1 MSNEPHIDCKG
12 KTLDQV
18 MAETK
23 RAVDAHMA
31 ETLKAVEWMAV
42 CDGCPPHELGPFM
55 RENRDRCMAYR
66 DRWLTEARAQ
76 LVAAR
81 MCDQSA

>member
-1 MSNEPHIDCKG
+1 MNPETHTDCQG
-12 KTLDQV
+12 KTLDEV
-18 MAETK
+18 MRETARK
-23 RAVDAHMA
+23 VDALMA
-31 ETLKAVEWMAV
+31 KELKVFEWSAI
-42 CDGCPPHELGPFM
+42 CAGCPEHELAELM
-55 RENRDRCMAYR
+55 RQNRDRCMAYR